1 MVEKIWENHM
11 RTIGIKLAD
20 GSFYPVLEEFSNSEK
35 QLDLTTAHNNQT
47 KVMVDLYRSKN
58 CSMDD
63 AEYVDSLQIENL
75 VAHPNGEPDISFT
88 VSIDG
93 DNKLS
98 ARIKDSETGNQSKTT
113 ITLVSR
119 TIEERLTTDEY
130 KISDSKEKPKT
141 KKHGFLAMAE
151 KIRENEM
158 DSKKTESEKVTPKSE
173 ETELNAF
180 VEQNNQFEDTQQVE
194 HENNTIIAFTPAA
207 DDEINRQ
214 KKLNLI
220 DDVIIPD
227 DKTDENIIWSD
238 DTDVTQVI
246 EEEIPE
252 ENLGTS
258 EKIENKTD
266 AENIENPE
274 NIENSNDIENSEE
287 TQIVQEIELD
297 ETPEEKVD
305 IKDVTEPFE
314 ESETEN
320 EIPEEISDEPNYEIQ
335 DFGNE
340 EIPDDTELPELN
352 FDFPGDDSKE
362 TLENA
367 KNDFNETNNEMP
379 EDFFD
384 IDNPLEK
391 NEADN
396 GMDTIIEQNSFTNS
410 FDDCNE
416 NNRDN
421 SFDLDSLNDNSFDDF
436 SLDDNNLGNDFD
448 SDFGTIS
455 EDDVHTETSSSAK
468 GPLSFTGLYD
478 KETELG
484 QSGEDEKLKKKTKVP
499 VIICIICAIICVIAT
514 LLILFIV
521 PSKYNLLHKGNSQEE
536 TTEITVG
543 EQSSSSEEIKEP
555 VAEIEE
561 QPQIEPEPEIVE
573 PIAPPAQEEEVVVV
587 EQAEIVV
594 PEQPPVTPEKPKD
607 IDYKIKWGDT
617 LWDIADTYYKNPWRY
632 KYIARFNHIKDPDYI
647 ISGTYIT
654 IPAE

>member
-1 MVEKIWENHM
+1 M

-47 KVMVDLYRSKN
+47 KIMVDLYRSKS
-58 CSMDD
+58 CSMED

-75 VAHPNGEPDISFT
+75 VAHPNGEPDISFS
-88 VSIDG
+88 VSIDEN
-93 DNKLS
+93 NKLS
-98 ARIKDSETGNQSKTT
+98 AKIKDSETGNQSKTT

-130 KISDSKEKPKT
+130 KISDSTEKPKT
-141 KKHGFLAMAE
+141 KKHGFLAKAE
-151 KIRENEM
+151 KIRENDK
-158 DSKKTESEKVTPKSE
+158 DSKKTESEK
-173 ETELNAF
+173 TEMPDF
-180 VEQNNQFEDTQQVE
+180 DEQTSQIENKKQTE

-214 KKLNLI
+214 KKLDSI
-220 DDVIIPD
+220 DDVIIPE
-227 DKTDENIIWSD
+227 DESQKNIIWPD
-238 DTDVTQVI
+238 DTDVTQII
-246 EEEIPE
+246 EDEIPE
-252 ENLGTS
+252 ENLKDT
-258 EKIENKTD
+258 ETAQETEVTENT
-266 AENIENPE
+266 
-274 NIENSNDIENSEE
+274 NDIENSEE
-287 TQIVQEIELD
+287 MQIVQEIELN

-305 IKDVTEPFE
+305 FNDVIEPQE

-320 EIPEEISDEPNYEIQ
+320 ESSEEILEKQDYEVQ
-335 DFGNE
+335 DIGND
-340 EIPDDTELPELN
+340 EIPDDTGLPELN

-362 TLENA
+362 VLENA
-367 KNDFNETNNEMP
+367 AIDFNQTDSEMP

-384 IDNPLEK
+384 IDNPLQEK
-391 NEADN
+391 DSDNE
-396 GMDTIIEQNSFTNS
+396 IETNIEENP
-410 FDDCNE
+410 FDHA
-416 NNRDN
+416 
-421 SFDLDSLNDNSFDDF
+421 FDDF
-436 SLDDNNLGNDFD
+436 DNDFE
-448 SDFGTIS
+448 SAS
-455 EDDVHTETSSSAK
+455 ENNVYTETSSSAK

-484 QSGEDEKLKKKTKVP
+484 LSEQDEKITKKTKGP

-521 PSKYNLLHKGNSQEE
+521 PSKYNLLHKGNSQKEKTE
-536 TTEITVG
+536 ITEITV
-543 EQSSSSEEIKEP
+543 ED
-555 VAEIEE
+555 
-561 QPQIEPEPEIVE
+561 QPQIEPEPEIAE
-573 PIAPPAQEEEVVVV
+573 PIAPQAQEEEVVVV

-607 IDYKIKWGDT
+607 INYKIKWGDT

-632 KYIARFNHIKDPDYI
+632 KYIAKFNHIKDPDYI

>member
-1 MVEKIWENHM
+1 M

-47 KVMVDLYRSKN
+47 KIMVDLYRSKS
-58 CSMDD
+58 CSMED

-75 VAHPNGEPDISFT
+75 VAHPNGEPDISFS
-88 VSIDG
+88 VSIDEN
-93 DNKLS
+93 NKLS
-98 ARIKDSETGNQSKTT
+98 AKIKDSETGNQSKTT

-130 KISDSKEKPKT
+130 KISDSTEKPKT
-141 KKHGFLAMAE
+141 KKHGFLAKAE
-151 KIRENEM
+151 KIRENDK
-158 DSKKTESEKVTPKSE
+158 DSKKTKSEKVMSESEKTDIPG
-173 ETELNAF
+173 F
-180 VEQNNQFEDTQQVE
+180 DEQTSQIENKKQTE

-214 KKLNLI
+214 KKLDSI
-220 DDVIIPD
+220 DDVIIPE
-227 DKTDENIIWSD
+227 DESQKNIIWPD
-238 DTDVTQVI
+238 DTDVTQII
-246 EEEIPE
+246 EDEIPE
-252 ENLGTS
+252 ENLEDT
-258 EKIENKTD
+258 ETAQETEVTENT
-266 AENIENPE
+266 
-274 NIENSNDIENSEE
+274 NDIENSEE
-287 TQIVQEIELD
+287 MQIVQEIELN

-305 IKDVTEPFE
+305 FNDVIEPQE

-320 EIPEEISDEPNYEIQ
+320 ETSEEISDKQDYEVQ
-335 DFGNE
+335 DIGND
-340 EIPDDTELPELN
+340 EIPDDTGLPELN

-362 TLENA
+362 VLENA
-367 KNDFNETNNEMP
+367 AIDFNQTDSEMP

-384 IDNPLEK
+384 IDNPLQEK
-391 NEADN
+391 DSDNE
-396 GMDTIIEQNSFTNS
+396 IETNIEENS
-410 FDDCNE
+410 FDHA
-416 NNRDN
+416 
-421 SFDLDSLNDNSFDDF
+421 FDDF
-436 SLDDNNLGNDFD
+436 DNDFE
-448 SDFGTIS
+448 TAS
-455 EDDVHTETSSSAK
+455 ENNVYNETSSSAK

-484 QSGEDEKLKKKTKVP
+484 LSEQDEKITKKTKGP

-521 PSKYNLLHKGNSQEE
+521 PSKYNLLHKGNSQKEKTE
-536 TTEITVG
+536 ITEITV
-543 EQSSSSEEIKEP
+543 ED
-555 VAEIEE
+555 
-561 QPQIEPEPEIVE
+561 QPQIEPEPEIAE
-573 PIAPPAQEEEVVVV
+573 PIAPQAQEEEVVVV

-607 IDYKIKWGDT
+607 INYKIKWGDT

-632 KYIARFNHIKDPDYI
+632 KYIAKFNHIKDPDYI

>member
-1 MVEKIWENHM
+1 M

-47 KVMVDLYRSKN
+47 KIMVDLYRSKS
-58 CSMDD
+58 CSMED

-75 VAHPNGEPDISFT
+75 VAHPNGEPDISFS
-88 VSIDG
+88 VSIDEN
-93 DNKLS
+93 NKLS
-98 ARIKDSETGNQSKTT
+98 AKIKDSETGNQSKTT

-130 KISDSKEKPKT
+130 KISDSTEKPKT
-141 KKHGFLAMAE
+141 KKHGFLAKAE
-151 KIRENEM
+151 KIRENDK
-158 DSKKTESEKVTPKSE
+158 DSKKTESEKVMPESE
-173 ETELNAF
+173 KTDIPGF
-180 VEQNNQFEDTQQVE
+180 DEQTSQIENKKQTE

-214 KKLNLI
+214 KKLDSI
-220 DDVIIPD
+220 DDVIIPE
-227 DKTDENIIWSD
+227 DESQKNIIWPD
-238 DTDVTQVI
+238 DTDVTQII
-246 EEEIPE
+246 EDEIPE
-252 ENLGTS
+252 ENLKDT
-258 EKIENKTD
+258 ETAQETEVTENT
-266 AENIENPE
+266 
-274 NIENSNDIENSEE
+274 NDIENSEE
-287 TQIVQEIELD
+287 MQIVQEIELN

-305 IKDVTEPFE
+305 FNDVIEPQE

-320 EIPEEISDEPNYEIQ
+320 ETSEEILEKQDYEVQ
-335 DFGNE
+335 DIGND
-340 EIPDDTELPELN
+340 EIPDDTGLPELN

-362 TLENA
+362 VLENA
-367 KNDFNETNNEMP
+367 AIDFNQTDSEMP

-384 IDNPLEK
+384 IDNPLQEK
-391 NEADN
+391 DSDNE
-396 GMDTIIEQNSFTNS
+396 IETNIEENP
-410 FDDCNE
+410 FDHA
-416 NNRDN
+416 
-421 SFDLDSLNDNSFDDF
+421 FDDF
-436 SLDDNNLGNDFD
+436 ENDFE
-448 SDFGTIS
+448 TAS
-455 EDDVHTETSSSAK
+455 ENNVYNETSSSAK

-484 QSGEDEKLKKKTKVP
+484 LSEQDEKITKKTKGP

-521 PSKYNLLHKGNSQEE
+521 PSKYNLLHKGNSQKEKTE
-536 TTEITVG
+536 ITEITV
-543 EQSSSSEEIKEP
+543 ED
-555 VAEIEE
+555 
-561 QPQIEPEPEIVE
+561 QPQIEPEPEIAE
-573 PIAPPAQEEEVVVV
+573 PIAPQAQEEQIVVV

-607 IDYKIKWGDT
+607 INYKIKWGDT

-632 KYIARFNHIKDPDYI
+632 KYIAKFNHIKDPDYI

>member
-1 MVEKIWENHM
+1 M

-47 KVMVDLYRSKN
+47 KIMVDLYRSKS
-58 CSMDD
+58 CSMED

-75 VAHPNGEPDISFT
+75 VAHPNGEPDISFS
-88 VSIDG
+88 VSIDEN
-93 DNKLS
+93 NKLS
-98 ARIKDSETGNQSKTT
+98 AKIKDSETGNQSKTT

-130 KISDSKEKPKT
+130 KISYSTEKPKT
-141 KKHGFLAMAE
+141 KKHGFLAKAE
-151 KIRENEM
+151 KIRENDK
-158 DSKKTESEKVTPKSE
+158 DSKKTESEKVMPESE
-173 ETELNAF
+173 KTDIPDF
-180 VEQNNQFEDTQQVE
+180 DEQTSQIENKKQTE

-214 KKLNLI
+214 KKLDSI
-220 DDVIIPD
+220 DDVIIPE
-227 DKTDENIIWSD
+227 DESQKNIIWPD
-238 DTDVTQVI
+238 DTDVTQII
-246 EEEIPE
+246 EDEIPE
-252 ENLGTS
+252 ENLEDT
-258 EKIENKTD
+258 ETAQETEVTENTND
-266 AENIENPE
+266 IENPE
-274 NIENSNDIENSEE
+274 EM
-287 TQIVQEIELD
+287 QIIQEIELN

-305 IKDVTEPFE
+305 FNDVIEPQE

-320 EIPEEISDEPNYEIQ
+320 ETSEEISENQDYEVQ
-335 DFGNE
+335 DIGND
-340 EIPDDTELPELN
+340 EIPDDTGLPELN

-362 TLENA
+362 VLENA
-367 KNDFNETNNEMP
+367 AIDFNQTDSEMP

-384 IDNPLEK
+384 IDNPLQEK
-391 NEADN
+391 DSDNEIETSIEENPFDHAFEDFDN
-396 GMDTIIEQNSFTNS
+396 DFETAS
-410 FDDCNE
+410 E
-416 NNRDN
+416 NNVYN
-421 SFDLDSLNDNSFDDF
+421 
-436 SLDDNNLGNDFD
+436 
-448 SDFGTIS
+448 
-455 EDDVHTETSSSAK
+455 ETSSSAK

-484 QSGEDEKLKKKTKVP
+484 LSEQDEKITKKTKGP

-521 PSKYNLLHKGNSQEE
+521 PSKYNLLNKGNSQKEQTE
-536 TTEITVG
+536 ITEITV
-543 EQSSSSEEIKEP
+543 ED
-555 VAEIEE
+555 
-561 QPQIEPEPEIVE
+561 QPQIEPEPEIAE
-573 PIAPPAQEEEVVVV
+573 PIAPQAQEEEVVVV

-607 IDYKIKWGDT
+607 INYKIKWGDT

-632 KYIARFNHIKDPDYI
+632 KYIAKFNHIKDPDYI

>member
-1 MVEKIWENHM
+1 M

-47 KVMVDLYRSKN
+47 KIMVDLYRSKS
-58 CSMDD
+58 CSMED

-75 VAHPNGEPDISFT
+75 VAHPNGEPDISFS
-88 VSIDG
+88 VSIDEN
-93 DNKLS
+93 NKLS
-98 ARIKDSETGNQSKTT
+98 AKIKDSETGNQSKTT

-130 KISDSKEKPKT
+130 KISDSTEKPKT
-141 KKHGFLAMAE
+141 KKHGFLAKAE
-151 KIRENEM
+151 KIRENDK
-158 DSKKTESEKVTPKSE
+158 DSKKTESEKVMPESE
-173 ETELNAF
+173 KTDIPGF
-180 VEQNNQFEDTQQVE
+180 DEQTSQIENRKQTE

-214 KKLNLI
+214 KKLDSI
-220 DDVIIPD
+220 DDVIIQE
-227 DKTDENIIWSD
+227 DESQKNIIWPD
-238 DTDVTQVI
+238 DTDVTQII
-246 EEEIPE
+246 EDEIPE
-252 ENLGTS
+252 ENLEDT
-258 EKIENKTD
+258 ETAQETEVTENTND
-266 AENIENPE
+266 IENPE
-274 NIENSNDIENSEE
+274 EM
-287 TQIVQEIELD
+287 QIVQEIELN

-305 IKDVTEPFE
+305 FNDVIEPQE

-320 EIPEEISDEPNYEIQ
+320 ETFEEISEKQDYEVQ
-335 DFGNE
+335 DIGND
-340 EIPDDTELPELN
+340 EIPDDTGLPELN

-362 TLENA
+362 ILENA
-367 KNDFNETNNEMP
+367 AQDFNQTDSEMP

-384 IDNPLEK
+384 IDNPLKEK
-391 NEADN
+391 DSDNE
-396 GMDTIIEQNSFTNS
+396 IETNIEENP
-410 FDDCNE
+410 FDHA
-416 NNRDN
+416 
-421 SFDLDSLNDNSFDDF
+421 FDDF
-436 SLDDNNLGNDFD
+436 DNDFE
-448 SDFGTIS
+448 TAS
-455 EDDVHTETSSSAK
+455 ENNVYNETSSSAK

-484 QSGEDEKLKKKTKVP
+484 LSEQDEKITKKTKGP

-521 PSKYNLLHKGNSQEE
+521 PSKYNLLHKGNSQKEKTE
-536 TTEITVG
+536 ITEITV
-543 EQSSSSEEIKEP
+543 ED
-555 VAEIEE
+555 
-561 QPQIEPEPEIVE
+561 QPQIEPEPEIAE
-573 PIAPPAQEEEVVVV
+573 PIAPQAQEEQIVVV

-607 IDYKIKWGDT
+607 INYKIKWGDT

-632 KYIARFNHIKDPDYI
+632 KYIAKFNHIKDPDYI

>member
-1 MVEKIWENHM
+1 M

-47 KVMVDLYRSKN
+47 KIMVDLYRSKS
-58 CSMDD
+58 CSMED

-75 VAHPNGEPDISFT
+75 VAHPNGEPDISFS
-88 VSIDG
+88 VSIDEN
-93 DNKLS
+93 NKLS
-98 ARIKDSETGNQSKTT
+98 AKIKDSETGNQSKTT

-130 KISDSKEKPKT
+130 KISDSTEKPKT
-141 KKHGFLAMAE
+141 KKHGFLAKAE
-151 KIRENEM
+151 KIRENDK
-158 DSKKTESEKVTPKSE
+158 DSKKTESEKVIPESE
-173 ETELNAF
+173 KTDIPGF
-180 VEQNNQFEDTQQVE
+180 DEQTSQIENKKQTE

-214 KKLNLI
+214 KKLDSI
-220 DDVIIPD
+220 DDVIIPE
-227 DKTDENIIWSD
+227 DESQKNIIWPD
-238 DTDVTQVI
+238 DTDVTQII
-246 EEEIPE
+246 EDEIPE
-252 ENLGTS
+252 ENLEDTETAQETEDS
-258 EKIENKTD
+258 ENTND
-266 AENIENPE
+266 IENPE
-274 NIENSNDIENSEE
+274 EM
-287 TQIVQEIELD
+287 QIVQEIELN

-305 IKDVTEPFE
+305 FNDVIEPQE

-320 EIPEEISDEPNYEIQ
+320 ETSEEISDKQDYEVQ
-335 DFGNE
+335 DIGND
-340 EIPDDTELPELN
+340 EIPDDTGLPELN

-362 TLENA
+362 ILENA
-367 KNDFNETNNEMP
+367 AQDFNQTDSEMP

-384 IDNPLEK
+384 IDNPLEEK
-391 NEADN
+391 DSDNE
-396 GMDTIIEQNSFTNS
+396 IETNIEENP
-410 FDDCNE
+410 FDHA
-416 NNRDN
+416 
-421 SFDLDSLNDNSFDDF
+421 FDDF
-436 SLDDNNLGNDFD
+436 DNDFE
-448 SDFGTIS
+448 TAS
-455 EDDVHTETSSSAK
+455 ENNVYNETSSSAK

-484 QSGEDEKLKKKTKVP
+484 LSEQDEKITKKTKGP

-521 PSKYNLLHKGNSQEE
+521 PSKYNLLHKGNSQKEKTE
-536 TTEITVG
+536 ITEITV
-543 EQSSSSEEIKEP
+543 ED
-555 VAEIEE
+555 
-561 QPQIEPEPEIVE
+561 QPQIEPEPEIAE
-573 PIAPPAQEEEVVVV
+573 PIAPQAQEEEVVVV

-607 IDYKIKWGDT
+607 INYKIKWGDT

-632 KYIARFNHIKDPDYI
+632 KYIAKFNHIKDPDYI

>member
-1 MVEKIWENHM
+1 M

-47 KVMVDLYRSKN
+47 KIMVDLYRSKS
-58 CSMDD
+58 CSMED

-75 VAHPNGEPDISFT
+75 VAHPNGEPDISFS
-88 VSIDG
+88 VSIDEN
-93 DNKLS
+93 NKLS
-98 ARIKDSETGNQSKTT
+98 AKIKDSETGNQSKTT

-130 KISDSKEKPKT
+130 KISDSTEKPKT
-141 KKHGFLAMAE
+141 KKHGFLAKAE
-151 KIRENEM
+151 KIRENDK
-158 DSKKTESEKVTPKSE
+158 DSKKTESEKVMPESE
-173 ETELNAF
+173 KTDIPGF
-180 VEQNNQFEDTQQVE
+180 DEQTSQIENKKQTE

-214 KKLNLI
+214 KKLDSI
-220 DDVIIPD
+220 DDVIIQE
-227 DKTDENIIWSD
+227 DESQKNIIWPD
-238 DTDVTQVI
+238 DTDVTQII
-246 EEEIPE
+246 EDEIPE
-252 ENLGTS
+252 ENLKDT
-258 EKIENKTD
+258 ETAQETEVTENTND
-266 AENIENPE
+266 IENPE
-274 NIENSNDIENSEE
+274 EM
-287 TQIVQEIELD
+287 QIVQEIELN

-305 IKDVTEPFE
+305 FNDVIEPQE

-320 EIPEEISDEPNYEIQ
+320 ETSEEILEKQDYEVQ
-335 DFGNE
+335 DIGND
-340 EIPDDTELPELN
+340 EIPDDTGLPELN

-362 TLENA
+362 VLENA
-367 KNDFNETNNEMP
+367 AIDFNQTDSKMP

-384 IDNPLEK
+384 IDNPLQEK
-391 NEADN
+391 DSDNE
-396 GMDTIIEQNSFTNS
+396 IETNIEENP
-410 FDDCNE
+410 FDHA
-416 NNRDN
+416 
-421 SFDLDSLNDNSFDDF
+421 FDDF
-436 SLDDNNLGNDFD
+436 DNDFE
-448 SDFGTIS
+448 SAS
-455 EDDVHTETSSSAK
+455 ENNVYTEASSSAK

-484 QSGEDEKLKKKTKVP
+484 LSEQDEKITKKTKGP

-521 PSKYNLLHKGNSQEE
+521 PSKYNLLHKGNSQKEKTE
-536 TTEITVG
+536 ITEITV
-543 EQSSSSEEIKEP
+543 ED
-555 VAEIEE
+555 
-561 QPQIEPEPEIVE
+561 QPQIEPEPEIAE
-573 PIAPPAQEEEVVVV
+573 PIAPQAQEEEVVVV

-607 IDYKIKWGDT
+607 INYKIKWGDT

-632 KYIARFNHIKDPDYI
+632 KYIAKFNHIKDPDYI

>member
-1 MVEKIWENHM
+1 M

-47 KVMVDLYRSKN
+47 KIMVDLYRSKS
-58 CSMDD
+58 CSMED

-75 VAHPNGEPDISFT
+75 VAHPNGEPDISFS
-88 VSIDG
+88 VSIDEN
-93 DNKLS
+93 NKLS
-98 ARIKDSETGNQSKTT
+98 AKIKDSETGNQSKTT

-130 KISDSKEKPKT
+130 KISDSTEKPKT
-141 KKHGFLAMAE
+141 KKHGFLAKAE
-151 KIRENEM
+151 KIRENDK
-158 DSKKTESEKVTPKSE
+158 DSKKTESEKVMPESE
-173 ETELNAF
+173 KTEMSGF
-180 VEQNNQFEDTQQVE
+180 DEQTSQIENKKQTE

-214 KKLNLI
+214 KKLDSI
-220 DDVIIPD
+220 DDVIIPE
-227 DKTDENIIWSD
+227 DESQKNIIWPD
-238 DTDVTQVI
+238 DTDVTQII
-246 EEEIPE
+246 EDEIPE
-252 ENLGTS
+252 ENLKDT
-258 EKIENKTD
+258 ETAQETEVTENTND
-266 AENIENPE
+266 IENPE
-274 NIENSNDIENSEE
+274 EM
-287 TQIVQEIELD
+287 QIVQEIELN

-305 IKDVTEPFE
+305 FNDVIEPQE

-320 EIPEEISDEPNYEIQ
+320 ETSEEISDKQDYEVQ
-335 DFGNE
+335 DIGND
-340 EIPDDTELPELN
+340 EIPDDTGLPELN

-362 TLENA
+362 VLENA
-367 KNDFNETNNEMP
+367 EKDFNQTDSKMP

-384 IDNPLEK
+384 IDNPLQEK
-391 NEADN
+391 NSDN
-396 GMDTIIEQNSFTNS
+396 EIETNIEENP
-410 FDDCNE
+410 FDHA
-416 NNRDN
+416 
-421 SFDLDSLNDNSFDDF
+421 FDDF
-436 SLDDNNLGNDFD
+436 DNDFE
-448 SDFGTIS
+448 TAS
-455 EDDVHTETSSSAK
+455 ENNVYNETSSSAK

-484 QSGEDEKLKKKTKVP
+484 LSEQDEKITKKTKGP

-521 PSKYNLLHKGNSQEE
+521 PSKYNLLHKGNSQKEKTE
-536 TTEITVG
+536 ITEITV
-543 EQSSSSEEIKEP
+543 ED
-555 VAEIEE
+555 
-561 QPQIEPEPEIVE
+561 QPQIEPEPEIAE
-573 PIAPPAQEEEVVVV
+573 PIPPQAQEEEVVVV

-607 IDYKIKWGDT
+607 INYKIKWGDT

-632 KYIARFNHIKDPDYI
+632 KYIAKFNHIKDPDYI

>member
-1 MVEKIWENHM
+1 M

-47 KVMVDLYRSKN
+47 KIMVDLYRSKS
-58 CSMDD
+58 CSMED

-75 VAHPNGEPDISFT
+75 VAHPNGEPDISFS
-88 VSIDG
+88 VSIDEN
-93 DNKLS
+93 NKLS
-98 ARIKDSETGNQSKTT
+98 AKIKDSETGNQSKTT

-130 KISDSKEKPKT
+130 KISDSTEKPKT
-141 KKHGFLAMAE
+141 KKHGFLAKAE
-151 KIRENEM
+151 KIRENDK
-158 DSKKTESEKVTPKSE
+158 DSKKTESEKVMPESE
-173 ETELNAF
+173 KTDIPGF
-180 VEQNNQFEDTQQVE
+180 DEQTSQIENKKQTE

-214 KKLNLI
+214 KKLDSI
-220 DDVIIPD
+220 DDVIIPE
-227 DKTDENIIWSD
+227 DESQKNIIWPD
-238 DTDVTQVI
+238 DTDVTQII
-246 EEEIPE
+246 EDEIPE
-252 ENLGTS
+252 ENLKDT
-258 EKIENKTD
+258 ETAQETEVTENTND
-266 AENIENPE
+266 IENPE
-274 NIENSNDIENSEE
+274 EM
-287 TQIVQEIELD
+287 QIVQEIELN

-305 IKDVTEPFE
+305 FNDVIEPQE

-320 EIPEEISDEPNYEIQ
+320 ESSEEILEKQDYEVQ
-335 DFGNE
+335 DIGND
-340 EIPDDTELPELN
+340 EIPDDTGLPELN

-362 TLENA
+362 VLENA
-367 KNDFNETNNEMP
+367 AQDFNQTDSEIP

-384 IDNPLEK
+384 IDNPLQEK
-391 NEADN
+391 DSDNE
-396 GMDTIIEQNSFTNS
+396 IETNIEENP
-410 FDDCNE
+410 FDHA
-416 NNRDN
+416 
-421 SFDLDSLNDNSFDDF
+421 FDDF
-436 SLDDNNLGNDFD
+436 DNDFE
-448 SDFGTIS
+448 TAS
-455 EDDVHTETSSSAK
+455 ENNVYNETSSSAK

-484 QSGEDEKLKKKTKVP
+484 LSEQDEKITKKTKGP

-521 PSKYNLLHKGNSQEE
+521 PSKYNLLNKGNSQKEKTE
-536 TTEITVG
+536 ITEITV
-543 EQSSSSEEIKEP
+543 ED
-555 VAEIEE
+555 
-561 QPQIEPEPEIVE
+561 QPQIEPEPEIAE
-573 PIAPPAQEEEVVVV
+573 PIAPQAQEEEVVVV

-607 IDYKIKWGDT
+607 INYKIKWGDT

-632 KYIARFNHIKDPDYI
+632 KYIAKFNHIKDPDYI

>member
-1 MVEKIWENHM
+1 M

-47 KVMVDLYRSKN
+47 KIMVDLYRSKS
-58 CSMDD
+58 CSMED

-75 VAHPNGEPDISFT
+75 VAHPNGEPDISFS
-88 VSIDG
+88 VSIDEN
-93 DNKLS
+93 NKLS
-98 ARIKDSETGNQSKTT
+98 AKIKDSETGNQSKTT

-130 KISDSKEKPKT
+130 KISDSTEKPKT
-141 KKHGFLAMAE
+141 KKHGFLAKAE
-151 KIRENEM
+151 KIRENDK
-158 DSKKTESEKVTPKSE
+158 DSKKTESEEVMPESE
-173 ETELNAF
+173 KTEMPGF
-180 VEQNNQFEDTQQVE
+180 DEQTSQIENKKQTE

-214 KKLNLI
+214 KKLDSI
-220 DDVIIPD
+220 DDVIIPE
-227 DKTDENIIWSD
+227 DESQKNIIWPD
-238 DTDVTQVI
+238 DTDVTQII
-246 EEEIPE
+246 EDEIPE
-252 ENLGTS
+252 ENLKDT
-258 EKIENKTD
+258 ETAQETEVTENTND
-266 AENIENPE
+266 IENPE
-274 NIENSNDIENSEE
+274 EM
-287 TQIVQEIELD
+287 QIVQEIELN

-305 IKDVTEPFE
+305 FNDVIEPQE

-320 EIPEEISDEPNYEIQ
+320 ESSEEILEKQDYEVQ
-335 DFGNE
+335 DIGND
-340 EIPDDTELPELN
+340 EIPDDTGLPELN

-362 TLENA
+362 ILENA
-367 KNDFNETNNEMP
+367 AQDFNQTDSEMP

-384 IDNPLEK
+384 IDNPLQEK
-391 NEADN
+391 DSDNE
-396 GMDTIIEQNSFTNS
+396 IETNIEENP
-410 FDDCNE
+410 FDHA
-416 NNRDN
+416 
-421 SFDLDSLNDNSFDDF
+421 FDDF
-436 SLDDNNLGNDFD
+436 DNDFE
-448 SDFGTIS
+448 TAS
-455 EDDVHTETSSSAK
+455 ENNVYNETSSSAK

-484 QSGEDEKLKKKTKVP
+484 LSEQDEKITKKTKGP

-521 PSKYNLLHKGNSQEE
+521 PSKYNLLNKGNSQKEQTE
-536 TTEITVG
+536 ITEITV
-543 EQSSSSEEIKEP
+543 ED
-555 VAEIEE
+555 
-561 QPQIEPEPEIVE
+561 QPQIEPEPEIAE
-573 PIAPPAQEEEVVVV
+573 PIAPQAQEEQIVVV

-607 IDYKIKWGDT
+607 INYKIKWGDT

-632 KYIARFNHIKDPDYI
+632 KYIAKFNHIKDPDYI

>member
-1 MVEKIWENHM
+1 M

-47 KVMVDLYRSKN
+47 KIMVDLYRSKS
-58 CSMDD
+58 CSMED

-75 VAHPNGEPDISFT
+75 VAHPNGEPDISFS
-88 VSIDG
+88 VSIDEN
-93 DNKLS
+93 NKLS
-98 ARIKDSETGNQSKTT
+98 AKIKDSETGNQSKTT

-130 KISDSKEKPKT
+130 KISDSTEKPKT
-141 KKHGFLAMAE
+141 KKHGFLAKAE
-151 KIRENEM
+151 KIRENDK
-158 DSKKTESEKVTPKSE
+158 DSKKTESEKVMPESE
-173 ETELNAF
+173 KTDIPGF
-180 VEQNNQFEDTQQVE
+180 DEQTSQIENKKQTE

-214 KKLNLI
+214 KKLDSI
-220 DDVIIPD
+220 DDVIIQE
-227 DKTDENIIWSD
+227 DESQKNIIWPD
-238 DTDVTQVI
+238 DTDVTQII
-246 EEEIPE
+246 EDEIPE
-252 ENLGTS
+252 ENLKDT
-258 EKIENKTD
+258 ETAQETEVTENTND
-266 AENIENPE
+266 IENPE
-274 NIENSNDIENSEE
+274 EM
-287 TQIVQEIELD
+287 QIVQEIELN

-305 IKDVTEPFE
+305 FNDVIEPQE

-320 EIPEEISDEPNYEIQ
+320 DTSEEILEKQDYEVQ
-335 DFGNE
+335 DIGND
-340 EIPDDTELPELN
+340 EIPDDTGLPELN

-362 TLENA
+362 ILENA
-367 KNDFNETNNEMP
+367 AIDFNQIDSEMP

-384 IDNPLEK
+384 IDNPLQEK
-391 NEADN
+391 NSDN
-396 GMDTIIEQNSFTNS
+396 EIETNIEENP
-410 FDDCNE
+410 FDHV
-416 NNRDN
+416 
-421 SFDLDSLNDNSFDDF
+421 FDDF
-436 SLDDNNLGNDFD
+436 DNDFE
-448 SDFGTIS
+448 SAS
-455 EDDVHTETSSSAK
+455 ENNVYTEASSSAK

-484 QSGEDEKLKKKTKVP
+484 LSEQDEKITKKTKGP

-521 PSKYNLLHKGNSQEE
+521 PSKYNLLNKGNSQKEKTE
-536 TTEITVG
+536 ITEITV
-543 EQSSSSEEIKEP
+543 ED
-555 VAEIEE
+555 
-561 QPQIEPEPEIVE
+561 QPQIEPEPEIAE
-573 PIAPPAQEEEVVVV
+573 PIAPQAQEEEVVVV

-607 IDYKIKWGDT
+607 INYKIKWGDT

-632 KYIARFNHIKDPDYI
+632 KYIAKFNHIKDPDYI

>member
-1 MVEKIWENHM
+1 M

-47 KVMVDLYRSKN
+47 KIMVDLYRSKS
-58 CSMDD
+58 CSMED

-75 VAHPNGEPDISFT
+75 VAHPNGEPDISFS
-88 VSIDG
+88 VSIDEN
-93 DNKLS
+93 NKLS
-98 ARIKDSETGNQSKTT
+98 AKIKDSETGNQSKTT

-130 KISDSKEKPKT
+130 KISDSTEKPKT
-141 KKHGFLAMAE
+141 KKHGFLAKAE
-151 KIRENEM
+151 KIRENDK
-158 DSKKTESEKVTPKSE
+158 DSKKTESEKVMPESE
-173 ETELNAF
+173 KTDIPGF
-180 VEQNNQFEDTQQVE
+180 DEQTSQIENKKQTE

-214 KKLNLI
+214 KKLDSI
-220 DDVIIPD
+220 DDVIIPE
-227 DKTDENIIWSD
+227 DESQKNIIWPD
-238 DTDVTQVI
+238 DTDVTQII
-246 EEEIPE
+246 EDEIPE
-252 ENLGTS
+252 ENLKDT
-258 EKIENKTD
+258 ETAQETEVTENT
-266 AENIENPE
+266 
-274 NIENSNDIENSEE
+274 NDIENQEE
-287 TQIVQEIELD
+287 MQIVQEIELN

-305 IKDVTEPFE
+305 FNDVIEPQE

-320 EIPEEISDEPNYEIQ
+320 ETSEEISDKQDYEVQ
-335 DFGNE
+335 DIGND
-340 EIPDDTELPELN
+340 EIPDDTGLPELN

-362 TLENA
+362 VLENA
-367 KNDFNETNNEMP
+367 EKDFNQTDNEMP

-384 IDNPLEK
+384 IDNPLQEK
-391 NEADN
+391 NSDN
-396 GMDTIIEQNSFTNS
+396 EIETNIEENP
-410 FDDCNE
+410 FDHA
-416 NNRDN
+416 
-421 SFDLDSLNDNSFDDF
+421 FDDF
-436 SLDDNNLGNDFD
+436 DNDFE
-448 SDFGTIS
+448 STS
-455 EDDVHTETSSSAK
+455 ENNVYTEASSSAK

-484 QSGEDEKLKKKTKVP
+484 LSEQDEKITKKTKGP

-521 PSKYNLLHKGNSQEE
+521 PSKYNLLHKGNSQKEKTE
-536 TTEITVG
+536 ITEITV
-543 EQSSSSEEIKEP
+543 ED
-555 VAEIEE
+555 
-561 QPQIEPEPEIVE
+561 QPQIEPEPEIAE
-573 PIAPPAQEEEVVVV
+573 PIAPQAQEEQIVVV

-607 IDYKIKWGDT
+607 INYKIKWGDT

-632 KYIARFNHIKDPDYI
+632 KYIAKFNHIKDPDYI

>member
-1 MVEKIWENHM
+1 M

-47 KVMVDLYRSKN
+47 KIMVDLYRSKS
-58 CSMDD
+58 CSMED

-75 VAHPNGEPDISFT
+75 VAHPNGEPDISFS
-88 VSIDG
+88 VSIDEN
-93 DNKLS
+93 NKLS
-98 ARIKDSETGNQSKTT
+98 AKIKDSETGNQSKTT

-130 KISDSKEKPKT
+130 KISDSTEKPKT
-141 KKHGFLAMAE
+141 KKHGFLAKAE
-151 KIRENEM
+151 KIRENDK
-158 DSKKTESEKVTPKSE
+158 DSKKTESEKVMPESE
-173 ETELNAF
+173 KTDIPDF
-180 VEQNNQFEDTQQVE
+180 DEQTSQIENKKQTE

-214 KKLNLI
+214 KKLDSI
-220 DDVIIPD
+220 DDVIIQE
-227 DKTDENIIWSD
+227 DESQKNIIWPD
-238 DTDVTQVI
+238 DTDVTQII
-246 EEEIPE
+246 EDEIPE
-252 ENLGTS
+252 ENL
-258 EKIENKTD
+258 ENTETAQETED
-266 AENIENPE
+266 TENTNDIENPE
-274 NIENSNDIENSEE
+274 EM
-287 TQIVQEIELD
+287 QIVQEIELN

-305 IKDVTEPFE
+305 FNDVIESQE

-320 EIPEEISDEPNYEIQ
+320 ETSEEISDKQDYEVQ
-335 DFGNE
+335 DIGND
-340 EIPDDTELPELN
+340 EIPDDTGLPELN

-362 TLENA
+362 VLENA
-367 KNDFNETNNEMP
+367 AQDFNQTDSEMP

-384 IDNPLEK
+384 IDNPLQEK
-391 NEADN
+391 DSDNE
-396 GMDTIIEQNSFTNS
+396 IETSIEENP
-410 FDDCNE
+410 FDHT
-416 NNRDN
+416 
-421 SFDLDSLNDNSFDDF
+421 FDDF
-436 SLDDNNLGNDFD
+436 DNDFE
-448 SDFGTIS
+448 SAS
-455 EDDVHTETSSSAK
+455 ENNVYNETSSSAK

-484 QSGEDEKLKKKTKVP
+484 LSEQDEKITKKTKGP

-521 PSKYNLLHKGNSQEE
+521 PSKYNLLNKGNSQKEKTE
-536 TTEITVG
+536 ITEITV
-543 EQSSSSEEIKEP
+543 ED
-555 VAEIEE
+555 
-561 QPQIEPEPEIVE
+561 QPQIEPEIAE
-573 PIAPPAQEEEVVVV
+573 PIAPQAQEEQIVVV

-607 IDYKIKWGDT
+607 INYKIKWGDT

-632 KYIARFNHIKDPDYI
+632 KYIAKFNHIKDPDYI

>member
-1 MVEKIWENHM
+1 M

-47 KVMVDLYRSKN
+47 KIMVDLYRSKS
-58 CSMDD
+58 CSMED

-75 VAHPNGEPDISFT
+75 VAHPNGEPDISFS
-88 VSIDG
+88 VSIDEN
-93 DNKLS
+93 NKLS
-98 ARIKDSETGNQSKTT
+98 AKIKDSETGNQSKTT

-130 KISDSKEKPKT
+130 KISDSTEKPKT
-141 KKHGFLAMAE
+141 KKHGFLAKAE
-151 KIRENEM
+151 KIRENDK
-158 DSKKTESEKVTPKSE
+158 DSKKTKSEKVMSESEKTDIPG
-173 ETELNAF
+173 F
-180 VEQNNQFEDTQQVE
+180 DEQTSQIENKKQTE

-214 KKLNLI
+214 KKLDSI
-220 DDVIIPD
+220 DDVIIPE
-227 DKTDENIIWSD
+227 DESQKNIIWPD
-238 DTDVTQVI
+238 DTDVTQII
-246 EEEIPE
+246 EDEFPE
-252 ENLGTS
+252 GNLEDTETAQETEVTENT
-258 EKIENKTD
+258 ND
-266 AENIENPE
+266 IENPE
-274 NIENSNDIENSEE
+274 EM
-287 TQIVQEIELD
+287 QIVQEIELN

-305 IKDVTEPFE
+305 FNDVIEPQE

-320 EIPEEISDEPNYEIQ
+320 DTSEEILEKQDYEVQ
-335 DFGNE
+335 DIGND
-340 EIPDDTELPELN
+340 EIPDDTGLPELN

-362 TLENA
+362 VLENA
-367 KNDFNETNNEMP
+367 AQDFNQTDNEMP

-384 IDNPLEK
+384 IDNPLQEK
-391 NEADN
+391 NSDN
-396 GMDTIIEQNSFTNS
+396 EIETNIEENP
-410 FDDCNE
+410 FDHA
-416 NNRDN
+416 
-421 SFDLDSLNDNSFDDF
+421 FDDF
-436 SLDDNNLGNDFD
+436 DNDFE
-448 SDFGTIS
+448 TAS
-455 EDDVHTETSSSAK
+455 ENNVYTEASSSAK

-484 QSGEDEKLKKKTKVP
+484 LSEQDEKITKKTKGP

-521 PSKYNLLHKGNSQEE
+521 PSKYNLLNKGNSQKEKTE
-536 TTEITVG
+536 ITEITV
-543 EQSSSSEEIKEP
+543 ED
-555 VAEIEE
+555 
-561 QPQIEPEPEIVE
+561 QPQIEPEPEIAE
-573 PIAPPAQEEEVVVV
+573 PIPPQAQEEEVIVV

-607 IDYKIKWGDT
+607 INYKIKWGDT

-632 KYIARFNHIKDPDYI
+632 KYIANFNHIKDPDYI

>member
-1 MVEKIWENHM
+1 M

-47 KVMVDLYRSKN
+47 KIMVDLYRSKS
-58 CSMDD
+58 CSMED

-75 VAHPNGEPDISFT
+75 VAHPNGEPDISFS
-88 VSIDG
+88 VSIDEN
-93 DNKLS
+93 NKLS
-98 ARIKDSETGNQSKTT
+98 AKIKDSETGNQSKTT

-130 KISDSKEKPKT
+130 KISDSTEKPKT
-141 KKHGFLAMAE
+141 KKHGFLAKAE
-151 KIRENEM
+151 KIRENDK
-158 DSKKTESEKVTPKSE
+158 DSKKTESEKVMPESE
-173 ETELNAF
+173 KTEMPGFA
-180 VEQNNQFEDTQQVE
+180 EQTSQIENKKQTE

-214 KKLNLI
+214 KKLDSI
-220 DDVIIPD
+220 DDVIIPE
-227 DKTDENIIWSD
+227 DESQKNIIWPD
-238 DTDVTQVI
+238 DTDVTQII
-246 EEEIPE
+246 EDEIPE
-252 ENLGTS
+252 ENLKDT
-258 EKIENKTD
+258 ETAQETEVTENTND
-266 AENIENPE
+266 IENPE
-274 NIENSNDIENSEE
+274 EM
-287 TQIVQEIELD
+287 QIVQEIELN

-305 IKDVTEPFE
+305 FNDVIEPQE

-320 EIPEEISDEPNYEIQ
+320 ETSEEILEKQDYEVQ
-335 DFGNE
+335 DIGND
-340 EIPDDTELPELN
+340 EIPDDTGLPELN

-362 TLENA
+362 VLENA
-367 KNDFNETNNEMP
+367 AQDFNQTDNEMP

-384 IDNPLEK
+384 IDNPLEEK
-391 NEADN
+391 DSNNEIETNIEENPFDHAFEDFDN
-396 GMDTIIEQNSFTNS
+396 DFETTS
-410 FDDCNE
+410 E
-416 NNRDN
+416 NNVYN
-421 SFDLDSLNDNSFDDF
+421 
-436 SLDDNNLGNDFD
+436 
-448 SDFGTIS
+448 
-455 EDDVHTETSSSAK
+455 ETSSSAK

-484 QSGEDEKLKKKTKVP
+484 LSEQDEKITKKTKGP

-521 PSKYNLLHKGNSQEE
+521 PSKYNLLNKRNSQKEKTE
-536 TTEITVG
+536 ITEITV
-543 EQSSSSEEIKEP
+543 ED
-555 VAEIEE
+555 
-561 QPQIEPEPEIVE
+561 QPQIVPEPEIAE
-573 PIAPPAQEEEVVVV
+573 PIAPQAQEEEVVVV

-607 IDYKIKWGDT
+607 INYKIKWGDT

-632 KYIARFNHIKDPDYI
+632 KYIAKFNHIKDPDYI

>member
-1 MVEKIWENHM
+1 M

-47 KVMVDLYRSKN
+47 KIMVDLYRSKS
-58 CSMDD
+58 CSMED

-75 VAHPNGEPDISFT
+75 VAHPNGEPDISFS
-88 VSIDG
+88 VSIDEN
-93 DNKLS
+93 NKLS
-98 ARIKDSETGNQSKTT
+98 AKIKDSETGNQSKTT

-130 KISDSKEKPKT
+130 KISDSTEKPKT
-141 KKHGFLAMAE
+141 KKHGFLAKAE
-151 KIRENEM
+151 KIRENDK
-158 DSKKTESEKVTPKSE
+158 DSKKTESEKVMPESE
-173 ETELNAF
+173 KTDIPGF
-180 VEQNNQFEDTQQVE
+180 DEQTSQIENKKQTE

-214 KKLNLI
+214 KKLDSI
-220 DDVIIPD
+220 DDVIIPE
-227 DKTDENIIWSD
+227 DESQKNIIWPD
-238 DTDVTQVI
+238 DTDVTQII
-246 EEEIPE
+246 EDEIPE
-252 ENLGTS
+252 ENLKDT
-258 EKIENKTD
+258 ETAQETEVTENTND
-266 AENIENPE
+266 IENPE
-274 NIENSNDIENSEE
+274 EM
-287 TQIVQEIELD
+287 QIVQEIELN

-305 IKDVTEPFE
+305 FNDVIEPQE

-320 EIPEEISDEPNYEIQ
+320 ETSEEILEKQDYEVQ
-335 DFGNE
+335 DIGND
-340 EIPDDTELPELN
+340 EIPDDTGLPELN

-362 TLENA
+362 VLENA
-367 KNDFNETNNEMP
+367 AQDFNQTDSEMP

-384 IDNPLEK
+384 IDNPLQEK
-391 NEADN
+391 DSDNE
-396 GMDTIIEQNSFTNS
+396 IETSIEENP
-410 FDDCNE
+410 FDHT
-416 NNRDN
+416 
-421 SFDLDSLNDNSFDDF
+421 FDDF
-436 SLDDNNLGNDFD
+436 DNDFE
-448 SDFGTIS
+448 TAS
-455 EDDVHTETSSSAK
+455 ENNVYNETSSSAK

-484 QSGEDEKLKKKTKVP
+484 LSEQDEKITKKTKGP

-521 PSKYNLLHKGNSQEE
+521 PSKYNLLNKGNSQKEKTE
-536 TTEITVG
+536 ITEITV
-543 EQSSSSEEIKEP
+543 ED
-555 VAEIEE
+555 
-561 QPQIEPEPEIVE
+561 QPQIEPEPEIAE
-573 PIAPPAQEEEVVVV
+573 PIAPQAQEEQIVVV

-607 IDYKIKWGDT
+607 INYKIKWGDT

-632 KYIARFNHIKDPDYI
+632 KYIAKFNHIKDPDYI

>member
-1 MVEKIWENHM
+1 M

-47 KVMVDLYRSKN
+47 KIMVDLYRSKS
-58 CSMDD
+58 CSMED

-75 VAHPNGEPDISFT
+75 VAHPNGEPDISFS
-88 VSIDG
+88 VSIDEN
-93 DNKLS
+93 NKLS
-98 ARIKDSETGNQSKTT
+98 AKIKDSETGNQSKTT

-130 KISDSKEKPKT
+130 KISDSTEKPKT
-141 KKHGFLAMAE
+141 KKHGFLAKAE
-151 KIRENEM
+151 KIRENDK
-158 DSKKTESEKVTPKSE
+158 DSKKPKSEKVMSESEKTDIPG
-173 ETELNAF
+173 F
-180 VEQNNQFEDTQQVE
+180 DEQTSQIENKKQTE

-214 KKLNLI
+214 KKLDSI
-220 DDVIIPD
+220 DDVIIP
-227 DKTDENIIWSD
+227 KDESQKNIIWPD
-238 DTDVTQVI
+238 DTDVTQII
-246 EEEIPE
+246 EDEIPE
-252 ENLGTS
+252 ENLKDT
-258 EKIENKTD
+258 ETAQETEVTENTND
-266 AENIENPE
+266 IENPE
-274 NIENSNDIENSEE
+274 EM
-287 TQIVQEIELD
+287 QIVQEIELN

-305 IKDVTEPFE
+305 FNDVIEPQE

-320 EIPEEISDEPNYEIQ
+320 ETSEEISDKQDYEVQ
-335 DFGNE
+335 DIGND
-340 EIPDDTELPELN
+340 EIPDDTGLPELN

-362 TLENA
+362 VLENA
-367 KNDFNETNNEMP
+367 AQDFNQTDNEMP

-384 IDNPLEK
+384 IDNPLQEK
-391 NEADN
+391 DSDNE
-396 GMDTIIEQNSFTNS
+396 IETSIEENP
-410 FDDCNE
+410 FDHA
-416 NNRDN
+416 
-421 SFDLDSLNDNSFDDF
+421 FDDF
-436 SLDDNNLGNDFD
+436 DNDFE
-448 SDFGTIS
+448 SAS
-455 EDDVHTETSSSAK
+455 ENNVYNETSSSAK

-484 QSGEDEKLKKKTKVP
+484 LSEQDEKITKKTKGP

-521 PSKYNLLHKGNSQEE
+521 PSKYNLLHKGNSQTEKTE
-536 TTEITVG
+536 ITEITV
-543 EQSSSSEEIKEP
+543 ED
-555 VAEIEE
+555 
-561 QPQIEPEPEIVE
+561 QPQIEPEPEIAE
-573 PIAPPAQEEEVVVV
+573 PIAPQAQEEEVVVV

-607 IDYKIKWGDT
+607 INYKIKWGDT

-632 KYIARFNHIKDPDYI
+632 KYIAKFNHIKDPDYI

>member
-1 MVEKIWENHM
+1 M

-47 KVMVDLYRSKN
+47 KIMVDLYRSKS
-58 CSMDD
+58 CSMED

-75 VAHPNGEPDISFT
+75 VAHPNGEPDISFS
-88 VSIDG
+88 VSIDEN
-93 DNKLS
+93 NKLS
-98 ARIKDSETGNQSKTT
+98 AKIKDSETGNQSKTT

-130 KISDSKEKPKT
+130 KISDSTEKPKT
-141 KKHGFLAMAE
+141 KKHGFLAKAE
-151 KIRENEM
+151 KIRENDK
-158 DSKKTESEKVTPKSE
+158 DSKKTESEKVMPESE
-173 ETELNAF
+173 KTDIPGF
-180 VEQNNQFEDTQQVE
+180 DEQTSQIENKKQTE

-214 KKLNLI
+214 KKLDSI
-220 DDVIIPD
+220 DDVIIPE
-227 DKTDENIIWSD
+227 DESQKNIIWPD
-238 DTDVTQVI
+238 DTDVTQII
-246 EEEIPE
+246 EDEIPE
-252 ENLGTS
+252 ENLKDT
-258 EKIENKTD
+258 ETAQETEVTENT
-266 AENIENPE
+266 
-274 NIENSNDIENSEE
+274 NDIENSEE
-287 TQIVQEIELD
+287 MQIVQEIELN

-305 IKDVTEPFE
+305 FNDVIEPQE

-320 EIPEEISDEPNYEIQ
+320 ETSEEISDKQDYEVQ
-335 DFGNE
+335 DIGND
-340 EIPDDTELPELN
+340 EIPDDTGLPELN

-362 TLENA
+362 ILENA
-367 KNDFNETNNEMP
+367 AQDFNQTDSEMP

-384 IDNPLEK
+384 IDNPLEEK
-391 NEADN
+391 DSDNE
-396 GMDTIIEQNSFTNS
+396 IETNIEENP
-410 FDDCNE
+410 FDHA
-416 NNRDN
+416 
-421 SFDLDSLNDNSFDDF
+421 FDDF
-436 SLDDNNLGNDFD
+436 DNDFE
-448 SDFGTIS
+448 TAS
-455 EDDVHTETSSSAK
+455 ENNVYNETSSSAK

-484 QSGEDEKLKKKTKVP
+484 LSEQDEKITKKTKGP

-521 PSKYNLLHKGNSQEE
+521 PSKYNLLHKGNSQKEKTE
-536 TTEITVG
+536 ITEITV
-543 EQSSSSEEIKEP
+543 ED
-555 VAEIEE
+555 
-561 QPQIEPEPEIVE
+561 QPQIEPEPEIAE
-573 PIAPPAQEEEVVVV
+573 PIAPQAQEEEVVVV

-607 IDYKIKWGDT
+607 INYKIKWGDT

-632 KYIARFNHIKDPDYI
+632 KYIAKFNHIKDPDYI

>member
-1 MVEKIWENHM
+1 M

-47 KVMVDLYRSKN
+47 KIMVDLYRSKS
-58 CSMDD
+58 CSMED

-75 VAHPNGEPDISFT
+75 VAHPNGEPDISFS
-88 VSIDG
+88 VSIDEN
-93 DNKLS
+93 NKLS
-98 ARIKDSETGNQSKTT
+98 AKIKDSETGNQSKTT

-130 KISDSKEKPKT
+130 KISDSIEKPKT
-141 KKHGFLAMAE
+141 KKHGFLAKAE
-151 KIRENEM
+151 KIRENDK
-158 DSKKTESEKVTPKSE
+158 DSKKTESEKVMPESE
-173 ETELNAF
+173 KTDIPGF
-180 VEQNNQFEDTQQVE
+180 DEQTSQIENKKQTE

-214 KKLNLI
+214 KKLDSI
-220 DDVIIPD
+220 DDVIIPE
-227 DKTDENIIWSD
+227 DESQKNIIWPD
-238 DTDVTQVI
+238 DTDVTQII
-246 EEEIPE
+246 EDEIPE
-252 ENLGTS
+252 ENLKDT
-258 EKIENKTD
+258 ETAQETEVTENTND
-266 AENIENPE
+266 IENPE
-274 NIENSNDIENSEE
+274 EM
-287 TQIVQEIELD
+287 QIVQEIELN

-305 IKDVTEPFE
+305 FNDVIEPQE

-320 EIPEEISDEPNYEIQ
+320 ETSEEILEKQDYEVQ
-335 DFGNE
+335 DIGND
-340 EIPDDTELPELN
+340 EIPDDTGLPELN

-362 TLENA
+362 ILENA
-367 KNDFNETNNEMP
+367 AQDFNQTDSEIP

-384 IDNPLEK
+384 IDNPLEEK
-391 NEADN
+391 DSDNE
-396 GMDTIIEQNSFTNS
+396 IETNIEENP
-410 FDDCNE
+410 FDPA
-416 NNRDN
+416 
-421 SFDLDSLNDNSFDDF
+421 FDDF
-436 SLDDNNLGNDFD
+436 DNDFE
-448 SDFGTIS
+448 TAS
-455 EDDVHTETSSSAK
+455 ENNVYNETSSSAK

-484 QSGEDEKLKKKTKVP
+484 LSEQDEKITKKTKGP

-521 PSKYNLLHKGNSQEE
+521 PSKYNLLHKGNSQKEK
-536 TTEITVG
+536 TEITV
-543 EQSSSSEEIKEP
+543 ED
-555 VAEIEE
+555 
-561 QPQIEPEPEIVE
+561 QPQIEPEPEIAE
-573 PIAPPAQEEEVVVV
+573 PIAPQAQEEEVVVV

-607 IDYKIKWGDT
+607 INYKIKWGDT

-632 KYIARFNHIKDPDYI
+632 KYIAKFNHIKDPDYI

>member
-1 MVEKIWENHM
+1 M

-47 KVMVDLYRSKN
+47 KIMVDLYRSKS
-58 CSMDD
+58 CSMED

-75 VAHPNGEPDISFT
+75 VAHPNGEPDISFS
-88 VSIDG
+88 VSIDEN
-93 DNKLS
+93 NKLS
-98 ARIKDSETGNQSKTT
+98 AKIKDSETGNQSKTT

-130 KISDSKEKPKT
+130 KISDSTEKPKT
-141 KKHGFLAMAE
+141 KKHGFLAKAE
-151 KIRENEM
+151 KIRENDK
-158 DSKKTESEKVTPKSE
+158 DSKKTESEKVMPESE
-173 ETELNAF
+173 KTDIPDF
-180 VEQNNQFEDTQQVE
+180 DEQTSQIENKKQTE

-214 KKLNLI
+214 KKLDSI
-220 DDVIIPD
+220 DDVIIPE
-227 DKTDENIIWSD
+227 DESQKNIIWPD
-238 DTDVTQVI
+238 DTDVTQII
-246 EEEIPE
+246 EDEIPE
-252 ENLGTS
+252 ENLKDT
-258 EKIENKTD
+258 ETAQETEVTENTND
-266 AENIENPE
+266 IENPE
-274 NIENSNDIENSEE
+274 EM
-287 TQIVQEIELD
+287 QIVQEIELN

-305 IKDVTEPFE
+305 FNDVIEPQE

-320 EIPEEISDEPNYEIQ
+320 ETSEEISDKQDYEVQ
-335 DFGNE
+335 DIGND
-340 EIPDDTELPELN
+340 EIPDDTGLPELN

-362 TLENA
+362 VLENA
-367 KNDFNETNNEMP
+367 EKDFNQTDSKMP

-384 IDNPLEK
+384 IDNPLQEK
-391 NEADN
+391 NSDN
-396 GMDTIIEQNSFTNS
+396 EIETNIEENP
-410 FDDCNE
+410 FDHA
-416 NNRDN
+416 
-421 SFDLDSLNDNSFDDF
+421 FDDF
-436 SLDDNNLGNDFD
+436 DNDFE
-448 SDFGTIS
+448 TAS
-455 EDDVHTETSSSAK
+455 ENNVYNETSSSAK

-484 QSGEDEKLKKKTKVP
+484 LSEQDEKITKKTKGP

-521 PSKYNLLHKGNSQEE
+521 PSKYNLLHKGNSQKEKTE
-536 TTEITVG
+536 ITEITV
-543 EQSSSSEEIKEP
+543 ED
-555 VAEIEE
+555 
-561 QPQIEPEPEIVE
+561 QPQIEPEPEIAE
-573 PIAPPAQEEEVVVV
+573 PIPPQAQEEEVVVV

-607 IDYKIKWGDT
+607 INYKIKWGDT

-632 KYIARFNHIKDPDYI
+632 KYIAKFNHIKDPDYI

>member
-1 MVEKIWENHM
+1 M

-47 KVMVDLYRSKN
+47 KIMVDLYRSKS
-58 CSMDD
+58 CSMED

-75 VAHPNGEPDISFT
+75 VAHPNGEPDISFS
-88 VSIDG
+88 VSIDEN
-93 DNKLS
+93 NKLS
-98 ARIKDSETGNQSKTT
+98 AKIKDSETGNQSKTT

-130 KISDSKEKPKT
+130 KISDSTEKPKT
-141 KKHGFLAMAE
+141 KKHGFLAKAE
-151 KIRENEM
+151 KIRENDK
-158 DSKKTESEKVTPKSE
+158 DSKKTESEKVMPESE
-173 ETELNAF
+173 KTDIPGF
-180 VEQNNQFEDTQQVE
+180 DEQTSQIENKKQTE

-214 KKLNLI
+214 KKLDSI
-220 DDVIIPD
+220 DDVIIQE
-227 DKTDENIIWSD
+227 DESQKNIIWPD
-238 DTDVTQVI
+238 DTDVTQII
-246 EEEIPE
+246 EDEIPE
-252 ENLGTS
+252 ENLEDT
-258 EKIENKTD
+258 ETAQETEVTENTND
-266 AENIENPE
+266 IENPE
-274 NIENSNDIENSEE
+274 EM
-287 TQIVQEIELD
+287 QIVQEIELN

-305 IKDVTEPFE
+305 FNDVIEPQE

-320 EIPEEISDEPNYEIQ
+320 ETSEEILEKQDYEVQ
-335 DFGNE
+335 DIGND
-340 EIPDDTELPELN
+340 EIPDDTGLPELN

-362 TLENA
+362 VLENA
-367 KNDFNETNNEMP
+367 AIDFNQTDSKMP

-384 IDNPLEK
+384 IDNPLQEK
-391 NEADN
+391 DSDNE
-396 GMDTIIEQNSFTNS
+396 IETNIE
-410 FDDCNE
+410 E
-416 NNRDN
+416 NPFNHA
-421 SFDLDSLNDNSFDDF
+421 FDDF
-436 SLDDNNLGNDFD
+436 DNDFE
-448 SDFGTIS
+448 TAS
-455 EDDVHTETSSSAK
+455 ENNVYNETSSSAK

-484 QSGEDEKLKKKTKVP
+484 LSEQDEKITKKTKGP

-521 PSKYNLLHKGNSQEE
+521 PSKYNLLNKGNSQKEQTE
-536 TTEITVG
+536 ITEITV
-543 EQSSSSEEIKEP
+543 ED
-555 VAEIEE
+555 
-561 QPQIEPEPEIVE
+561 QPQIEPEPEIAE
-573 PIAPPAQEEEVVVV
+573 PIAPQAQEEEVVVV

-607 IDYKIKWGDT
+607 INYKIKWGDT

-632 KYIARFNHIKDPDYI
+632 KYIAKFNHIKDPDYI

>member
-1 MVEKIWENHM
+1 M

-47 KVMVDLYRSKN
+47 KIMVDLYRSKS
-58 CSMDD
+58 CSMED

-75 VAHPNGEPDISFT
+75 VAHPNGEPDISFS
-88 VSIDG
+88 VSIDEN
-93 DNKLS
+93 NKLS
-98 ARIKDSETGNQSKTT
+98 AKIKDSETGNQSKTT

-130 KISDSKEKPKT
+130 KISDSIEKPKT
-141 KKHGFLAMAE
+141 KKHGFLAKAE
-151 KIRENEM
+151 KFRENDK
-158 DSKKTESEKVTPKSE
+158 DSKKTESEKVMPESE
-173 ETELNAF
+173 KTEMSGF
-180 VEQNNQFEDTQQVE
+180 DEQTSKIENKKQTE

-214 KKLNLI
+214 KKLDSI
-220 DDVIIPD
+220 DDVIIPE
-227 DKTDENIIWSD
+227 DESQKNIIWSD
-238 DTDVTQVI
+238 DTDVTQII
-246 EEEIPE
+246 EDEIPE
-252 ENLGTS
+252 GNLEDTETAQETEVTENT
-258 EKIENKTD
+258 ND
-266 AENIENPE
+266 IENPE
-274 NIENSNDIENSEE
+274 EM
-287 TQIVQEIELD
+287 QIVQEIELN

-305 IKDVTEPFE
+305 FNDVIEPQE

-320 EIPEEISDEPNYEIQ
+320 ETSEEISEKQDYEVQ
-335 DFGNE
+335 DIGND
-340 EIPDDTELPELN
+340 EIPDDTGLPELN

-362 TLENA
+362 VLENA
-367 KNDFNETNNEMP
+367 AIDFNQTDSEMP

-384 IDNPLEK
+384 IDNPLEEK
-391 NEADN
+391 DSNNEIETNIEENPFDHAFEDFDN
-396 GMDTIIEQNSFTNS
+396 DFETTS
-410 FDDCNE
+410 E
-416 NNRDN
+416 NNVYN
-421 SFDLDSLNDNSFDDF
+421 
-436 SLDDNNLGNDFD
+436 
-448 SDFGTIS
+448 
-455 EDDVHTETSSSAK
+455 ETSSSAK

-484 QSGEDEKLKKKTKVP
+484 LSEQDEKITKKTKGP

-521 PSKYNLLHKGNSQEE
+521 PSKYNLLHKGNSQKEKTE
-536 TTEITVG
+536 ITEITV
-543 EQSSSSEEIKEP
+543 ED
-555 VAEIEE
+555 
-561 QPQIEPEPEIVE
+561 QPQIEPEPEIAE
-573 PIAPPAQEEEVVVV
+573 PIPPQAQEEEVVVV

-607 IDYKIKWGDT
+607 INYKIKWGDT

-632 KYIARFNHIKDPDYI
+632 KYIAKFNHIKDPDYI

>member
-1 MVEKIWENHM
+1 M

-47 KVMVDLYRSKN
+47 KIMVDLYRSKS
-58 CSMDD
+58 CSMED

-75 VAHPNGEPDISFT
+75 VAHPNGEPDISFS
-88 VSIDG
+88 VSIDEN
-93 DNKLS
+93 NKLS
-98 ARIKDSETGNQSKTT
+98 AKIKDSETGNQSKTT

-130 KISDSKEKPKT
+130 KISDSTEKPKT
-141 KKHGFLAMAE
+141 KKHGFLAKAE
-151 KIRENEM
+151 KIRENDK
-158 DSKKTESEKVTPKSE
+158 DSKKTESEKVMPESE
-173 ETELNAF
+173 KTDIPDF
-180 VEQNNQFEDTQQVE
+180 DEQTSQIENKKQTE

-214 KKLNLI
+214 KKLDSI
-220 DDVIIPD
+220 DDVIIPE
-227 DKTDENIIWSD
+227 DESQKNIIWPD
-238 DTDVTQVI
+238 DTDVTQII
-246 EEEIPE
+246 EDEIPE
-252 ENLGTS
+252 ENLKDT
-258 EKIENKTD
+258 ETAQETEVTENTND
-266 AENIENPE
+266 IENPE
-274 NIENSNDIENSEE
+274 EM
-287 TQIVQEIELD
+287 QIVQEIELN

-305 IKDVTEPFE
+305 FNDVIEPQE

-320 EIPEEISDEPNYEIQ
+320 ETSEEISDKQDYEVQ
-335 DFGNE
+335 DIGND
-340 EIPDDTELPELN
+340 EIPDDTGLPELN

-362 TLENA
+362 VLENA
-367 KNDFNETNNEMP
+367 AIDFNQTDSEMP

-384 IDNPLEK
+384 IDNPLQEK
-391 NEADN
+391 NSDN
-396 GMDTIIEQNSFTNS
+396 EIETNIEENP
-410 FDDCNE
+410 FDHA
-416 NNRDN
+416 
-421 SFDLDSLNDNSFDDF
+421 FDDF
-436 SLDDNNLGNDFD
+436 DNDFE
-448 SDFGTIS
+448 TAS
-455 EDDVHTETSSSAK
+455 ENNVYNETSSSAK

-484 QSGEDEKLKKKTKVP
+484 LSEQDEKITKKTKGP

-521 PSKYNLLHKGNSQEE
+521 PSKYNLLHKGNSQKEKTE
-536 TTEITVG
+536 ITEITV
-543 EQSSSSEEIKEP
+543 ED
-555 VAEIEE
+555 
-561 QPQIEPEPEIVE
+561 QPQIEPEPEIAE
-573 PIAPPAQEEEVVVV
+573 PIPPQAQEEEVVVV

-607 IDYKIKWGDT
+607 INYKIKWGDT

-632 KYIARFNHIKDPDYI
+632 KYIAKFNHIKDPDYI